1 MIAGTRPLV
10 CLQGVDHFFGAGPL
24 HKQIL
29 FNVTADIFPGEII
42 MVMGPSG
49 SGKTTLLTLIGALR
63 TAAKGSLRVL
73 GTELRGAAHAS
84 LTAIRRRIGFI
95 FQEHHLLES
104 LSARQNVQ
112 MSLGPAG
119 LPVKEVRRRAA
130 EMLEEVGLADH
141 IDANPTRLSGGQ
153 RQRVAVARALV
164 RRPDL
169 LLADEPTSALDRQ
182 SGRDVVELLR
192 RLARHQ
198 GCAVVIVT
206 HDNRIMDVADRL
218 LYLED
223 GRLSSFAPATSA
235 HAGHVL
241 TALQPLI
248 EAGQAGVLLGRIEH
262 PEFVE
267 MLRSLGAE
275 AEQFLNVLELGD
287 HKSVQNA
294 FRGVTEAVL
303 TRVMRSL
310 EAESASLWIR
320 NAAGGVDRLC
330 GDSVDGAAA
339 LDCIH
344 RKTPVHSGT
353 TLCVPLLN
361 RSLETFGAAEIR
373 AANLSAASERIFR
386 DFAQP
391 LGLLADVCG
400 RSWF

>member
-1 MIAGTRPLV
+1 V
-10 CLQGVDHFFGAGPL
+10 NHFFGEGPL
-24 HKQIL
+24 RRQIL
-29 FNVTADIFPGEII
+29 FDVTADIFPGEII

-63 TAAKGSLRVL
+63 TAAGGSLRVL
-73 GTELRGAAHAS
+73 NTELRSAARAA
-84 LTAIRRRIGFI
+84 LTAIRQRIGFI

-112 MSLGPAG
+112 MSLGGAG
-119 LPVKEVRRRAA
+119 LSTPEIRRRSAA
-130 EMLEEVGLADH
+130 MLEEVGLAHH
-141 IDANPTRLSGGQ
+141 IDANPARLSGGQ

-169 LLADEPTSALDRQ
+169 LLADEPTSALDRK

-198 GCAVVIVT
+198 GCAVVMVT

-241 TALQPLI
+241 TALRPLI
-248 EAGQAGVLLGRIEH
+248 EAGHAGTLLGRIEQ
-262 PEFVE
+262 PEFVD

-287 HKSVQNA
+287 RKSVYGTFLGA
-294 FRGVTEAVL
+294 TEAVL
-303 TRVMRSL
+303 SRIRTSL
-310 EAESASLWIR
+310 GADSASLWIR
-320 NAAGGVDRLC
+320 TSAGIERLC
-330 GDSVDGAAA
+330 GDSADPAAA
-339 LDCIH
+339 VDCLE
-344 RKTPVHSGT
+344 RKFAVHSGSI
-353 TLCVPLLN
+353 LCVPLLN
-361 RSLETFGAAEIR
+361 RDLQPFAVAEIR
-373 AANLSAASERIFR
+373 ASNLSPASERIFR

-391 LGLLADVCG
+391 LGLLADVCA
-400 RSWF
+400 RRQA